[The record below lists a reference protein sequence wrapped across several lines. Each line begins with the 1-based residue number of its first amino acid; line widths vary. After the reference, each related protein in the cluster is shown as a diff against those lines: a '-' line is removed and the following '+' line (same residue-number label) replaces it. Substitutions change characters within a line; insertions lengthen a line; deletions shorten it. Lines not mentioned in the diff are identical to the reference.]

1 VLIYERIKEDLKTLF
16 KDPMKRN
23 FLRYIIGEFQRLQDK
38 EVSDIKAVKLLR
50 KLLNDSKE
58 VIKLKKGDGSE
69 NELILLIESYLPSEA
84 SKEEIEIWIENN
96 IDFSKFR
103 NKMEAM
109 KPIMEHF
116 GSRSNGNII
125 RGILLTID
133 K

>member
-1 VLIYERIKEDLKTLF
+1 MLIYERIKEDLKTSF

-38 EVSDIKAVKLLR
+38 EVNDIKAAKLLR
-50 KLLNDSKE
+50 KLLNDSRE
-58 VIKLKKGDGSE
+58 VIKLKEGDGSE
-69 NELILLIESYLPSEA
+69 KELIELIKSYLPQEA
-84 SKEEIEIWIENN
+84 SKKEIEIWIKDN
-96 IDFSKFR
+96 IDFSKLR

>member
-1 VLIYERIKEDLKTLF
+1 VLIYERIKEDLKTSF

-38 EVSDIKAVKLLR
+38 EVNDIKAAKLLR
-50 KLLNDSKE
+50 KLLNDSRE
-58 VIKLKKGDGSE
+58 VIKLKEGDGSE
-69 NELILLIESYLPSEA
+69 KELIELIKSYLPQEA
-84 SKEEIEIWIENN
+84 SKKEIEIWIKDN
-96 IDFSKFR
+96 IDFSKLR

>member
-1 VLIYERIKEDLKTLF
+1 MLIYERIKEDLKTSF

-38 EVSDIKAVKLLR
+38 EVNDIKAVKLLR

-58 VIKLKKGDGSE
+58 VIKLKKGDGTE
-69 NELILLIESYLPSEA
+69 KELIELIKSYLPQEA
-84 SKEEIEIWIENN
+84 SKKEIEIWIKDN
-96 IDFSKFR
+96 IDFSKLR